1 MADKFT
7 PPSIDWTRSGDVH
20 KRFKLF
26 RQKCEYIFEGPL
38 DGVEQKKQVRH
49 LLLWV
54 GDKGLDIYNTT
65 TWTNAD
71 DKDKTK
77 EVLDALE
84 NYTKPQ
90 SNKILSRYQL
100 RCLKQ
105 GNMPLEEFVTKARLL
120 VDDSGYQEAVKEE
133 TLRDTLV
140 FGLKS
145 DKVRRDAIA
154 KGNALTFQQ
163 VYEFAKVDEST
174 RVQMKAITQHKN
186 TSELHAVRSRKK
198 PSFFKKPQQE
208 PEKNTDSKGDK
219 KSFKKPFQFKPKG
232 CFRCGGNHDRSA
244 ECPAKFAKCKYC
256 GKQGHFLKVCLK
268 RNQRVHQIGTSD
280 GTSGTTGA
288 TNNDVFLGTLTSE
301 KNLIPETLPLIVHS
315 VSSYAKRIYAFITLN
330 GQHKMK
336 LKVDTGADICAVNID
351 DLQDFPFPINI
362 KKDDSILKGY
372 GPGTI
377 KNIGVTD
384 LKVTFRNKSIN
395 TKFNVVYAPGK
406 PSVIG
411 CAQAQE
417 LGINTVNID
426 EIKSNDNPAKQAAAQ
441 GKLTKELILK
451 EYKDCF
457 DKVGRFPG
465 EKYHIQLIDSP
476 VPVIHAPRTVPVH
489 ILPLYKAEL
498 EKMQAKN
505 IIVPVTEP
513 TEWVNSIV
521 CYVTEKPDGSRK
533 ARLCIDPQDLNKNI
547 KREHYY
553 SKTIDEILPLLHGA
567 TKISAGDT
575 NKGYWHI
582 ELDYES
588 SLLCTFNTPFGR
600 FRPKR
605 LPFGVKVSQDI
616 FQRKLDEILRHS
628 KCSRDCS

>member
-1 MADKFT
+1 M
-7 PPSIDWTRSGDVH
+7 
-20 KRFKLF
+20 
-26 RQKCEYIFEGPL
+26 
-38 DGVEQKKQVRH
+38 
-49 LLLWV
+49 
-54 GDKGLDIYNTT
+54 
-65 TWTNAD
+65 
-71 DKDKTK
+71 
-77 EVLDALE
+77 
-84 NYTKPQ
+84 
-90 SNKILSRYQL
+90 
-100 RCLKQ
+100 
-105 GNMPLEEFVTKARLL
+105 
-120 VDDSGYQEAVKEE
+120 
-133 TLRDTLV
+133 
-140 FGLKS
+140 
-145 DKVRRDAIA
+145 
-154 KGNALTFQQ
+154 
-163 VYEFAKVDEST
+163 YEFAKVNEST
-174 RVQMKAITQHKN
+174 RVQMKAITQHED

-219 KSFKKPFQFKPKG
+219 KSFKKPFKFKPKG
-232 CFRCGGNHDRSA
+232 CFRCGGNHGRSA

-256 GKQGHFLKVCLK
+256 GKQGHVLKVCLK

-280 GTSGTTGA
+280 GTSETIGA
-288 TNNDVFLGTLTSE
+288 TNNDVFLGTLAPE
-301 KNLIPETLPLIVHS
+301 KNLILETLPLTVHS
-315 VSSYAKRIYAFITLN
+315 VLSYAKRIYAFITLN
-330 GQHKMK
+330 GQRRMK
-336 LKVDTGADICAVNID
+336 LKVDTGADICTVNID
-351 DLQDFPFPINI
+351 DLQDFPFPVNI

-395 TKFNVVYAPGK
+395 TEFNVVYAPGK

-417 LGINTVNID
+417 LGIITVNID
-426 EIKSNDNPAKQAAAQ
+426 EIESNDNPAKQAAAQ

-451 EYKDCF
+451 EYKAELEKMQAEDIIVLITEPTEWVNSIVCNVTERPDGSRKARLCIDLQDLNKNIKREHYYSKTIDEILPLLQGATKISKLTKELILKEYNDCF

-465 EKYHIQLIDSP
+465 EKYHIQLIDNP
-476 VPVIHAPRTVPVH
+476 VPVIHALKTVPVY

-498 EKMQAKN
+498 EKIHAED

-521 CYVTEKPDGSRK
+521 CNVTEKPDGSRK
-533 ARLCIDPQDLNKNI
+533 ARLCIDPQGLNKNI

-575 NKGYWHI
+575 NKGYWYI

-588 SLLCTFNTPFGR
+588 SLLCTFNTLFGR

-616 FQRKLDEILRHS
+616 FQRKLDEILRDVTS
-628 KCSRDCS
+628 